1 MSMSMSRSEWPRVVI
16 SLIES
21 EVVDLL
27 YKFRSYQSSYFSL
40 RSYLPEASR
49 WFRCTVYLTELCFSY
64 DE

>member
-27 YKFRSYQSSYFSL
+27 YKFTSYQSSYFFL
-40 RSYLPEASR
+40 EIVRHTYHKLPGGFAAQ
-49 WFRCTVYLTELCFSY
+49 CT
-64 DE
+64 